1 MTQPKDPLQLPKP
14 TRNTRK
20 IGNKSL
26 TVASDEK
33 NFQRIYNL
41 ICHVAKVKAAT
52 SAHSM
57 ADLIPFFGYSI
68 FASNPALP

>member
-20 IGNKSL
+20 IANKSM

-41 ICHVAKVKAAT
+41 ICHVVKVKAAT

-57 ADLIPFFGYSI
+57 ADVILFFMVSI
-68 FASNPALP
+68 FASNPTLP